1 MPDGLEDVSKV
12 PNVVAELLRRGWSET
27 DVKSAL
33 GNNLLRVLREA
44 EKVGWRRTQTQVSG
58 RKKKNAFVQKH
69 PHQYP
74 SLSHREARHH
84 TDLDILSF
92 EQITDNA
99 FCISVQV
106 SKCSQSD
113 VHPDGRLLWSY
124 THISGEK
131 IKEKKKRK
139 KEPQRKNIYFGLH
152 LGSIT
157 TFSLCLRGILKP
169 GSKVYRTSQV
179 VNGNAGILSGRWRSQ
194 LAMASWAQEPARS

>member
-27 DVKSAL
+27 DVKAAL

-99 FCISVQV
+99 LLTAFA
-106 SKCSQSD
+106 SQCKFLNAHRVTSTQMD
-113 VHPDGRLLWSY
+113 AYCGHTPILVG
-124 THISGEK
+124 
-131 IKEKKKRK
+131 KK
-139 KEPQRKNIYFGLH
+139 
-152 LGSIT
+152 
-157 TFSLCLRGILKP
+157 
-169 GSKVYRTSQV
+169 
-179 VNGNAGILSGRWRSQ
+179 
-194 LAMASWAQEPARS
+194 

>member
-27 DVKSAL
+27 DVKAAL
-33 GNNLLRVLREA
+33 GNNLLRVLRAA
-44 EKVGWRRTQTQVSG
+44 ENVSWRRTQTQVSG

-92 EQITDNA
+92 EQITGKCITDC
-99 FCISVQV
+99 FRISVQV
-106 SKCSQSD
+106 YKCSQSD
-113 VHPDGRLLWSY
+113 VHPGGRLLWSY

-157 TFSLCLRGILKP
+157 TFLRVFALSAWHLETWEQSLQD
-169 GSKVYRTSQV
+169 V
-179 VNGNAGILSGRWRSQ
+179 SGGEWEC
-194 LAMASWAQEPARS
+194 W